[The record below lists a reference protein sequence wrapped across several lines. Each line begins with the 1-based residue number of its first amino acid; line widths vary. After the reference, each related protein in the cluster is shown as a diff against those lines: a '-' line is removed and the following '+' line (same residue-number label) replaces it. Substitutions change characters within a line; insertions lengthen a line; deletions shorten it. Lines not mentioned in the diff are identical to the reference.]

1 VVPATKIG
9 KAFTTFYI
17 LLGVSLIASCIGIL
31 VGAVQAKARQASK
44 TDESGGS
51 NLKSTLIRAA
61 GQTAACV
68 VAGTAYGTFVE
79 GWDLGDSFYW
89 TVVSISSVGFGDICP
104 TQRVLVTIFLLIGV
118 TIFLDAAG
126 RIASAVSIWE
136 LEREVKSFI
145 AQGVSPELIETLDVD
160 GSGSITRDEFLR
172 YMLVA
177 MGKVRQSE

>member
-1 VVPATKIG
+1 M
-9 KAFTTFYI
+9 
-17 LLGVSLIASCIGIL
+17 
-31 VGAVQAKARQASK
+31 
-44 TDESGGS
+44 
-51 NLKSTLIRAA
+51 
-61 GQTAACV
+61 
-68 VAGTAYGTFVE
+68 
-79 GWDLGDSFYW
+79 
-89 TVVSISSVGFGDICP
+89 SISSVGFGDICP

-160 GSGSITRDEFLR
+160 GSGSFTRDEFLR